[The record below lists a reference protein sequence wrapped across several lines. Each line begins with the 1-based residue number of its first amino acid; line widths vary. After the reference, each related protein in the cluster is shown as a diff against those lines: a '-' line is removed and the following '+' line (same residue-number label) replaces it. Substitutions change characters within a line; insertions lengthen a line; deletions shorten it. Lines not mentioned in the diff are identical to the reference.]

1 MNTNMQL
8 RSIYILYY
16 FYKLKFWC
24 KYFLNFPVAAT
35 HRTSTKVLSNVFIKF
50 SKPKFPSIIQK
61 PLRTINFEHIIFMV
75 FSDLNKQNWPMTRW
89 IIIYID
95 ISWKMKKQQKMVND
109 IWVWHKNT
117 FLVQKKKIFCIS
129 VPFRSL
135 QFIYLQADSTFN
147 FIFNVVSNKLD
158 KSKCLWHFINLFKV
172 FRLEIYLPNF
182 CLDAT
187 LHWYCFSLQ
196 MLLLTFLAVLL
207 YDEKIILIFTE
218 LLFPLSKRPVR

>member
-8 RSIYILYY
+8 GSIYILYY
-16 FYKLKFWC
+16 FYNLKFWC

-50 SKPKFPSIIQK
+50 SKPKCPSIIQK

-75 FSDLNKQNWPMTRW
+75 FSDVNKQNWRMTRW

-117 FLVQKKKIFCIS
+117 FLIQKNFFFALVYLSEVYSSSIF
-129 VPFRSL
+129 
-135 QFIYLQADSTFN
+135 
-147 FIFNVVSNKLD
+147 KL
-158 KSKCLWHFINLFKV
+158 
-172 FRLEIYLPNF
+172 
-182 CLDAT
+182 T
-187 LHWYCFSLQ
+187 
-196 MLLLTFLAVLL
+196 
-207 YDEKIILIFTE
+207 
-218 LLFPLSKRPVR
+218 PLSILFLM